1 MSTWIKPVRELN
13 GQEQSQVESYRRLNK
28 TPLEICQLLD
38 WDVDVYLGVVRRHCE
53 SMPRRYRVGVVERLS
68 AAMSVDRSGTKPKWG
83 TV

>member
-13 GQEQSQVESYRRLNK
+13 GQEQSQVESYRRMNK
-28 TPLEICQLLD
+28 TPLEICRLLE
-38 WDVDVYLGVVRRHCE
+38 WDEDRYLGVVMRHCE
-53 SMPRRYRVGVVERLS
+53 TMPRRYRVGVMERLS